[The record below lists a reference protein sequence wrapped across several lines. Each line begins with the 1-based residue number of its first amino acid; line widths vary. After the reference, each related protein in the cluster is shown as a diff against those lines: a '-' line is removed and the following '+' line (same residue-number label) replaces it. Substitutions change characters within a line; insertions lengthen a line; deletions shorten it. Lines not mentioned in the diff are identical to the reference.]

1 MASRWIRQRNSYT
14 CGPVA
19 IMNLLKWLGE
29 PTSYAKDFE
38 YWKNFN
44 YDTYKETYVK
54 VIVINKQNPYLFE
67 NMLDNLYK
75 ANVATISGYLTGN
88 IPSDKTEINNLKNQN
103 ENMLILIL
111 IRHSSLMWISM
122 LHHMAKV
129 LRNRILRALFCHQK
143 SFSLLSCLLAF
154 LPFGIH
160 AQTTWPTRAVTI
172 VVPFTPGGG
181 TDVGTRV
188 VAQRLSQLWGQP
200 VLVENRAGAGGN
212 VGLEAVSR
220 AKPDGYT
227 LLTGNVGTQSI
238 NPTLYKKL
246 NYNPDTSFTP
256 ISLIAELPFAMVV
269 TPTLP
274 VKTPQDLVAL
284 SKAQPNLLS
293 YASSGAGGS
302 PHLSMET
309 FKIATGAKIQHV
321 PYKGGSAAITDLMSG
336 NVQVLM
342 VSILETSAYVKAGK
356 LKGLAVTSKARSPAM
371 PDVPTMVESGITGA
385 ESGSWIGFLAPQG
398 TPKDIIDKIAAGV
411 KEVVAMPEVSQQL
424 IAQGAVPMSSTPA
437 QFAELIANDR
447 KRYARI
453 ITDNQLTAD

>member
-1 MASRWIRQRNSYT
+1 MAEVFKGRRLQ
-14 CGPVA
+14 
-19 IMNLLKWLGE
+19 
-29 PTSYAKDFE
+29 
-38 YWKNFN
+38 
-44 YDTYKETYVK
+44 
-54 VIVINKQNPYLFE
+54 
-67 NMLDNLYK
+67 
-75 ANVATISGYLTGN
+75 
-88 IPSDKTEINNLKNQN
+88 
-103 ENMLILIL
+103 
-111 IRHSSLMWISM
+111 
-122 LHHMAKV
+122 
-129 LRNRILRALFCHQK
+129 ALFCHRK
-143 SFSLLSCLLAF
+143 NISLLACLFAF
-154 LPFGIH
+154 LPLGVE

-200 VLVENRAGAGGN
+200 VLIENRAGAGGN

-293 YASSGAGGS
+293 YASSGSGGS

-356 LKGLAVTSKARSPAM
+356 LKGLAVTSKVRSPAM
-371 PDVPTMVESGITGA
+371 PDVPTMVEAGITGA
-385 ESGSWIGFLAPQG
+385 ESGSWIGFLAPTG
-398 TPKDIIDKIAAGV
+398 TPKEIIDKIVAGV

-424 IAQGAVPMSSTPA
+424 IGQGAVPMSSTPA

-453 ITDNQLTAD
+453 IIENQLTAD

>member
-1 MASRWIRQRNSYT
+1 MAEVFKGRRLQ
-14 CGPVA
+14 
-19 IMNLLKWLGE
+19 
-29 PTSYAKDFE
+29 
-38 YWKNFN
+38 
-44 YDTYKETYVK
+44 
-54 VIVINKQNPYLFE
+54 
-67 NMLDNLYK
+67 
-75 ANVATISGYLTGN
+75 
-88 IPSDKTEINNLKNQN
+88 
-103 ENMLILIL
+103 
-111 IRHSSLMWISM
+111 
-122 LHHMAKV
+122 
-129 LRNRILRALFCHQK
+129 ALFCHRK
-143 SFSLLSCLLAF
+143 NISLLASLLAF
-154 LPFGIH
+154 LPLGVD

-200 VLVENRAGAGGN
+200 VLIENRAGAGGN

-293 YASSGAGGS
+293 YASSGSGGS

-356 LKGLAVTSKARSPAM
+356 LKGLAVTSKVRSPAM
-371 PDVPTMVESGITGA
+371 PDVPTMVEAGITGA
-385 ESGSWIGFLAPQG
+385 ESGSWIGFLAPTG
-398 TPKDIIDKIAAGV
+398 TPKEIIDKIVAGV

-424 IAQGAVPMSSTPA
+424 IGQGAVPMSSTPA

-453 ITDNQLTAD
+453 IIENQLTAD

>member
-1 MASRWIRQRNSYT
+1 
-14 CGPVA
+14 
-19 IMNLLKWLGE
+19 
-29 PTSYAKDFE
+29 
-38 YWKNFN
+38 
-44 YDTYKETYVK
+44 
-54 VIVINKQNPYLFE
+54 
-67 NMLDNLYK
+67 
-75 ANVATISGYLTGN
+75 
-88 IPSDKTEINNLKNQN
+88 
-103 ENMLILIL
+103 
-111 IRHSSLMWISM
+111 
-122 LHHMAKV
+122 
-129 LRNRILRALFCHQK
+129 
-143 SFSLLSCLLAF
+143 
-154 LPFGIH
+154 
-160 AQTTWPTRAVTI
+160 
-172 VVPFTPGGG
+172 
-181 TDVGTRV
+181 
-188 VAQRLSQLWGQP
+188 
-200 VLVENRAGAGGN
+200 
-212 VGLEAVSR
+212 
-220 AKPDGYT
+220 
-227 LLTGNVGTQSI
+227 VGTQSI

-309 FKIATGAKIQHV
+309 FKIATGAKLQHV

-356 LKGLAVTSKARSPAM
+356 LKGLAVTSKSRSPAM
-371 PDVPTMVESGITGA
+371 PDVPTMVEAGITGA
-385 ESGSWIGFLAPQG
+385 ESGSWIGFLAPTG

-424 IAQGAVPMSSTPA
+424 IGQGAVPMSTTPT

-453 ITDNQLTAD
+453 IIENQLTAD